1 MHKFQIGEEIDE
13 EHVIEVFK
21 ELELSSDIGE
31 KKQEQESFDNSFDEA
46 IKTSASV

>member
-31 KKQEQESFDNSFDEA
+31 KKQEQESFDNSFAEA
-46 IKTSASV
+46 IKTSTRV